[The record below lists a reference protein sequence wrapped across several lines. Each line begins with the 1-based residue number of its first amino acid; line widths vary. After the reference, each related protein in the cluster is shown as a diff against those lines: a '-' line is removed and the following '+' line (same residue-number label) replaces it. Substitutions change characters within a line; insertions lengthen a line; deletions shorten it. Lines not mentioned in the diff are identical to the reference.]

1 MKDSL
6 QCSNEAGRGPWS
18 WAGFGRPG
26 GLAALVLALA
36 GCGGGSSGSSEAVA
50 PAAAAASA
58 AVGTA
63 SDPNTDG
70 STATIASLTPRP
82 GSITRN
88 AAARFLTQA
97 TFGPTDASID
107 RVLAIG
113 YSAWIDEQLA
123 KPASL
128 NRPLWEAADAVVK
141 AASTTPAGST
151 PPTVGQDGT
160 TNAFWKNAIT
170 ADDQL
175 RQRVAFALSQIFV
188 VSMVDSTVGND
199 PRSVA
204 AYLDMLGSAGLGSY
218 RGLIEAVAMHPV
230 MGIYLTSIRNQKADP
245 RTGRVPDENFG
256 REVMQLMSI
265 GLHELNADG
274 SEKLANG
281 SAIDTYTQAEVGG
294 MAKVFTGWSWACP
307 GAPASGCF
315 YNGTLAG
322 VSDPD
327 RGFKS
332 MVGYPAY
339 HSTEEKKF
347 LGTTIPAQ
355 PVADPAA
362 SLKAA
367 LDTLAAHP
375 NVGPFI
381 GRQLIQRLVTSN
393 PSPAYVSAVAS
404 AFTASGGDMKAVV
417 KAVLLNP
424 EARVVSTH
432 SGKVREPVLRLSA
445 FLRAFPMTSDTG
457 DYRVGNTDNPGT
469 QLGQTPMRA
478 PSVFNFYRPGYI
490 PPGSMAE
497 RSGLAAPEMQLVQET
512 SAAGYVNYMRDNVS
526 SGVGSY
532 NGTVA
537 GVVRNRRDLQPDYS
551 AEMALADKSADLLD
565 RLNAR
570 LMYGTMPAALKAEIQ
585 GAVEKI
591 VIPALNVAGS
601 NQAAVD
607 VAKTS
612 RVRSAILLT
621 LASPEFQVQR

>member
-1 MKDSL
+1 M
-6 QCSNEAGRGPWS
+6 
-18 WAGFGRPG
+18 
-26 GLAALVLALA
+26 
-36 GCGGGSSGSSEAVA
+36 
-50 PAAAAASA
+50 
-58 AVGTA
+58 
-63 SDPNTDG
+63 
-70 STATIASLTPRP
+70 TPRP
-82 GSITRN
+82 GAITRN

-107 RVLAIG
+107 HVLAIG

-123 KPASL
+123 KPASQ
-128 NRPLWEAADAVVK
+128 NRPLWEAADAAVK

-151 PPTVGQDGT
+151 PPTIGQDGT
-160 TNAFWKNAIT
+160 INAFWRNAVT

-204 AYLDMLGSAGLGSY
+204 AYLDMLGSAGLGKY
-218 RGLIEAVAMHPV
+218 RDLIEAVAMHPV
-230 MGIYLTSIRNQKADP
+230 MGIYLSSIKNQKADP
-245 RTGRVPDENFG
+245 KTGRVPDENFG

-265 GLHELNADG
+265 GLHQLNADG
-274 SEKLANG
+274 SEKLVNG
-281 SAIDTYTQAEVGG
+281 SAVDTYTQADVGG

-307 GAPASGCF
+307 AAPVSGCF
-315 YNGTLAG
+315 YNGSSGG

-332 MVGYPAY
+332 MIAYPAY
-339 HSTEEKKF
+339 HSTDAKSF

-355 PVADPAA
+355 PVANPAA

-404 AFTASGGDMKAVV
+404 AFAASGGDMKAVV

-424 EARVVSTH
+424 EARAVSTR

-445 FLRAFPMTSDTG
+445 FLRAFPFTSDTG

-469 QLGQTPMRA
+469 QLGQTPMRS
-478 PSVFNFYRPGYI
+478 PSVFNFYRPGYV
-490 PPGSMAE
+490 PPGTLSE
-497 RSGLAAPEMQLVQET
+497 RSGLAVPEMQLVQET
-512 SAAGYVNYMRDNVS
+512 SAAGYVNYMRDNIT
-526 SGVGSY
+526 SGVGSF

-537 GVVRNRRDLQPDYS
+537 GVVRNRRDLQADYS
-551 AEMALADKSADLLD
+551 AELSLAAKSSDLLD
-565 RLNAR
+565 RLNAK
-570 LMYGTMPAALKAEIQ
+570 LMYGTMPAALKVEIQ
-585 GAVEKI
+585 GAIEKI
-591 VIPALNVAGS
+591 VIPTLNANGS
-601 NQAAVD
+601 NQASVD
-607 VAKTS
+607 AAKAN
-612 RVRSAILLT
+612 RVKSALLLT
-621 LASPEFQVQR
+621 LASPEFEVQR